1 MFIRKTR
8 GEKISSY
15 GDYLCA
21 CMCFGE
27 ITGEEAE
34 SDLKY
39 YITTLEDKNKKL
51 KENIKLN

>member
-1 MFIRKTR
+1 MFTRKTR